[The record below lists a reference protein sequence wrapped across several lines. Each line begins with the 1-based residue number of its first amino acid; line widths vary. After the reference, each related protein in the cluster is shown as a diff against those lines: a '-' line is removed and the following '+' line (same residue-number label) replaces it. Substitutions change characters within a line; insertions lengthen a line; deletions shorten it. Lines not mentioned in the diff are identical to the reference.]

1 MFPDAI
7 NRYTPFWLKSNISAL
22 EIDIFIPGLNIGIEY
37 DGQAFHSN
45 IERDEKKDKLV
56 FEHGVILYRIR
67 EPLLPELETKSVCL
81 YISEV
86 KGRFYYQKAIEQL
99 LKVLAKE
106 YCVHQNF
113 FVDIS
118 RDYSSILELYKNE
131 EKEKSIAI
139 KYPNLMEE
147 WNYERNGEVDPLT
160 ISYGSKHLIWW
171 RCKKGHSYQAVIYNK
186 TAHNTG
192 GRIA

>member
-1 MFPDAI
+1 MEAV
-7 NRYTPFWLKSNISAL
+7 
-22 EIDIFIPGLNIGIEY
+22 E
-37 DGQAFHSN
+37 
-45 IERDEKKDKLV
+45 DEEADVYVHTLYKKD
-56 FEHGVILYRIR
+56 GVILYRIR
-67 EPLLPELETKSVCL
+67 EPLLPELETKSVYI

-131 EKEKSIAI
+131 EKEKSIAN
-139 KYPNLMEE
+139 KYPNLMKE
-147 WNYERNGEVDPLT
+147 WNYDRNGEVDPLT

-171 RCKKGHSYQAVIYNK
+171 RCNICHGSY
-186 TAHNTG
+186 T
-192 GRIA
+192 